1 MSSLINKAADTSSR
15 KQMSSPLS
23 AEVSLVT
30 LITPFLPVTGIY
42 WRGFLQ
48 QSEEA
53 DKQQLLKD
61 FGNKQVWKS
70 AIKHLKQWDCFF
82 SSKDTGCFNNLEC
95 SQMMI
100 YQPDD
105 VMTGWGE
112 HDELCNV
119 SQHLKTWEWKQ
130 NEEHEGIC
138 WWRQTRTPSLFSLIK
153 HEMFSRLWRAG

>member
-42 WRGFLQ
+42 WRCFLQ

-53 DKQQLLKD
+53 DKQQVNK
-61 FGNKQVWKS
+61 FGNRPSNIWNSGIV
-70 AIKHLKQWDCFF
+70 FF
-82 SSKDTGCFNNLEC
+82 QQSKDTGCFNNLEC

-130 NEEHEGIC
+130 NEEDEGIC

-153 HEMFSRLWRAG
+153 HEMFSRLWWAG